1 MKQTSKK
8 VNKAN
13 RIEKATPSSIAYR
26 VLIEPIITEA
36 ATVAIE
42 LNKYTFKVAT
52 DATKGQIK
60 NAIEELYKVKVLSV
74 NTLNS
79 HRKPV
84 NYGRTPGFKAGSKKA
99 VVTLKAGDSI
109 ELFKGV

>member
-13 RIEKATPSSIAYR
+13 KVNKVSASSIAYR

-36 ATVAIE
+36 ATIAIE

-52 DATKGQIK
+52 DSTKFQIK
-60 NAIEELYKVKVLSV
+60 TAIEELYKVKVIAV
-74 NTLNS
+74 NTLNN
-79 HRKPV
+79 HRKAV
-84 NYGRTPGFKAGSKKA
+84 THGRTPGFKAASKKA
-99 VVTLKAGDSI
+99 IVTLKAGDSI

>member
-13 RIEKATPSSIAYR
+13 RTDKTGASSIAYR

-36 ATVAIE
+36 ATVALE
-42 LNKYTFKVAT
+42 LNKYSFKVAV
-52 DATKGQIK
+52 DATKSQIK
-60 NAIEELYKVKVLSV
+60 SAIEELYKVKVTSV
-74 NTLNS
+74 NTLNNRRRAVS
-79 HRKPV
+79 
-84 NYGRTPGFKAGSKKA
+84 YGRTPGFKAGSKKA
-99 VVTLKAGDSI
+99 IVTLKAGDSI